1 MNFVESVNSA
11 LLENYAKFKGRAPRA
26 EYWYFLLFT
35 ILLSLF
41 SVVFFFIF
49 LFSAGGGFD
58 AEYVTKLSDPR
69 FCENDPSPV
78 QCAENASILVIT
90 HYFEE
95 TNLTNYLYISLIFSF
110 ALFLPS
116 FSVLVRRLQDLD
128 RSFYFAG
135 PYLFV
140 AIFNVYLSILMA
152 QDPLIFLFETLND
165 GLIGALSNISL
176 IIIIFYFLWF
186 LQPGQYDENR
196 FGPNKLEEK
205 FDDTY

>member
-1 MNFVESVNSA
+1 M
-11 LLENYAKFKGRAPRA
+11 
-26 EYWYFLLFT
+26 
-35 ILLSLF
+35 
-41 SVVFFFIF
+41 
-49 LFSAGGGFD
+49 
-58 AEYVTKLSDPR
+58 
-69 FCENDPSPV
+69 
-78 QCAENASILVIT
+78 
-90 HYFEE
+90 
-95 TNLTNYLYISLIFSF
+95 
-110 ALFLPS
+110 FLPS

>member
-41 SVVFFFIF
+41 LFVFFSVF

-58 AEYVTKLSDPR
+58 AEYMAKLMDPR
-69 FCENDPSPV
+69 LCENVADPAK
-78 QCAENASILVIT
+78 CADEASILFMT
-90 HYFEE
+90 HFFEE
-95 TNLTNYLYISLIFSF
+95 TNIINYFYISLIFSF

-140 AIFNVYLSILMA
+140 AIFNVYLGILMA

-165 GLIGALSNISL
+165 GLIGALTNISL
-176 IIIIFYFLWF
+176 IITIFYFLWF